1 MIASCEACSE
11 DAELP
16 FDYILDRLTGSDPTV
31 TDYVLKVPARCL
43 QCGAEI
49 REKTLVGLEPRI
61 TPEQNDLPKIE
72 RTRAE
77 SQHIR
82 GAAYFRLSVVRLLS
96 PHRWLFCGFGNG
108 RAFNRRALNCR
119 SRGGATDGP

>member
-31 TDYVLKVPARCL
+31 TDRFKSTGEMLAVRRGDYGEDARWIGTQNNARAKRPA
-43 QCGAEI
+43 E
-49 REKTLVGLEPRI
+49 
-61 TPEQNDLPKIE
+61 IE

-82 GAAYFRLSVVRLLS
+82 GVAYFDY
-96 PHRWLFCGFGNG
+96 PPCGFC
-108 RAFNRRALNCR
+108 LHT
-119 SRGGATDGP
+119 GGYFVASGTVGPLTIVR

>member
-49 REKTLVGLEPRI
+49 TEKTLIGLEHRI
-61 TPEQNDLPKIE
+61 TPEQNDLPKLNV
-72 RTRAE
+72 TRAE

-82 GAAYFRLSVVRLLS
+82 DAAYFDYPPCGFCLHTGGYFVASGTVGPLTVVR
-96 PHRWLFCGFGNG
+96 
-108 RAFNRRALNCR
+108 
-119 SRGGATDGP
+119 